1 MNDISYTQNNRL
13 KCTHEFFKWIESL
26 DRSVAIRID
35 QRLQRLA
42 DGNPGFCKRF
52 DNILEIKWKTG
63 TMGSIRVYCC
73 DLSGTIVLLG
83 GHKGRQSK
91 DIALAKEL
99 LEGVKR
105 GAVRTKIYE

>member
-1 MNDISYTQNNRL
+1 MNDISYTKDGRL
-13 KCTHEFFKWIESL
+13 KCTYEFFNWIESL
-26 DRSVAIRID
+26 DRSIAIRID
-35 QRLQRLA
+35 QRLQRLV

-63 TMGSIRVYCC
+63 TVGSFRVYCC
-73 DLSGTIVLLG
+73 DLRGVIVILG
-83 GHKGRQSK
+83 GHKDRQSN
-91 DIALAKEL
+91 DIALAKKL